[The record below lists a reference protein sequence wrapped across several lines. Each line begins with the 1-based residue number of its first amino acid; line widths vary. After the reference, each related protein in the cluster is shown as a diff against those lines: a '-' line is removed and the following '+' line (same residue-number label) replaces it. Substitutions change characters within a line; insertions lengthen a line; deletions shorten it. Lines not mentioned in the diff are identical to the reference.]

1 MTTENT
7 QTEAAAGTEK
17 AGTEGENKPPETV
30 AFAEFEK
37 LDQRS
42 KRMES
47 LAKDNEV
54 KLNAALAKL
63 EKFSGVDLDEVKRMK
78 EEKEK
83 LEEAARKNNP
93 EELERHYQRKLQS
106 REKEL
111 GDKLT
116 DSEKQLSERDTII
129 KGLRVTNVVMSKIA
143 HRFNADV
150 QEDVAARIAR
160 DGDYQDDQIVF
171 KDTDG
176 TILNSKKHRGEPMTP
191 EEYGDHLA
199 AAKPSW
205 AKTEAT
211 GGSKSAGTKTTVTS
225 GATSLPPNW
234 NTLTKDQQTQFF
246 KDNPKALKNYIDTA
260 G

>member
-30 AFAEFEK
+30 AYAEFEK

-47 LAKDNEV
+47 LAKDHEV
-54 KLNAALAKL
+54 KLKEALAKL
-63 EKFSGVDLDEVKRMK
+63 EKFSGIDLEEVKRVR
-78 EEKEK
+78 EDKEK
-83 LEEAARKNNP
+83 LEAEARKNNP
-93 EELERHYQRKLQS
+93 EELERHYQRKLQN

-116 DSEKQLSERDTII
+116 DSEKQLAEKETII
-129 KGLRVTNVVMSKIA
+129 KGLRVTNVVMAKIA

-150 QEDVAARIAR
+150 QEDVQARISR

-171 KDTDG
+171 KDPDG
-176 TILNSKKHRGEPMTP
+176 TILMSKKSRGEYMTP
-191 EEYGDHLA
+191 EEYGEHLA

-211 GGSKSAGTKTTVTS
+211 GGSKSAGTKTVAQS
-225 GATSLPPNW
+225 GATTLPPNW
-234 NTLTKDQQTQFF
+234 NSFTKEQQTQFF
-246 KDNPKALKNYIDTA
+246 KDNPKALANFVSTA